1 MASNQQGGSVH
12 HIVPMPVLMKTAG
25 ALFALTLLTM
35 IAFWNHHHLGAFGA
49 PIAFLIAG
57 VKAFLVMAFFM
68 GLKYDSFMNRLV
80 FSLGFFFLAVLLI
93 FSGLDIWTRIAQSS
107 TL

>member
-1 MASNQQGGSVH
+1 MASNQQGSVH
-12 HIVPMPVLMKTAG
+12 HIIPMPILIKTAA

-35 IAFWNHHHLGAFGA
+35 IAFWNHDHLGVLGG

-57 VKAFLVMAFFM
+57 VKAGLVMAFFM
-68 GLKYDSFMNRLV
+68 GLKYDTFMNRLV
-80 FSLGFFFLAVLLI
+80 FSLGFFFLLVLFI
-93 FSGLDIWTRIAQSS
+93 FSGLDIWTRVLQNS

>member
-12 HIVPMPVLMKTAG
+12 HIVPMPVLLKTAG

-35 IAFWNHHHLGAFGA
+35 IAFWNHHHLGALGA

-57 VKAFLVMAFFM
+57 VKAFFVMA
-68 GLKYDSFMNRLV
+68 Y
-80 FSLGFFFLAVLLI
+80 FLAVLLI
-93 FSGLDIWTRIAQSS
+93 FSGLDIWTRVFQSS